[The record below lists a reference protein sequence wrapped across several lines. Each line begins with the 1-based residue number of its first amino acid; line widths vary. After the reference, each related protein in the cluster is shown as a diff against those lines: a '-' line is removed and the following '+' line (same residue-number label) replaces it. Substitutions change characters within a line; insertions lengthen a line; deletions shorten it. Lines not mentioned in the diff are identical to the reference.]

1 MRRVVTT
8 VGAPKAIGPYS
19 QAVVWSGGGG
29 LVFCSG
35 QVALDPASGE
45 LTGASDV
52 RAQARRAMENL
63 KAVLEAAGSGF
74 DKVVKTTIFL
84 ADMGDFAAV
93 NEVYGAY
100 FIGEPPARSTVQVA
114 ALPRGAL
121 VEIEAIAIAAT
132 PGS

>member
-1 MRRVVTT
+1 MRRVVNT

-19 QAVVWSGGGG
+19 QAVVWSGAGG

-35 QVALDPASGE
+35 QVALDPASGD

-74 DKVVKTTIFL
+74 DRVVKTTIFL
-84 ADMGDFAAV
+84 ADMGDFGAV
-93 NEVYGAY
+93 NEVYGSY
-100 FIGEPPARSTVQVA
+100 FVAEPPARSTVQVA

-121 VEIEAIAIAAT
+121 VEIEAIAAVVTA
-132 PGS
+132 GS